1 MFVAMTYA
9 VPYPPI
15 AIASPLATAPIA
27 TSYSSVSKISSPL
40 AVGSHLGYGGGIVSP
55 ALAATPIAYRASAVP
70 IVSSIGYGA
79 SIAAPL
85 AIKTPIST
93 SYGYGIGS
101 PVLAGGYLG

>member
-1 MFVAMTYA
+1 MFIAMAYA

-15 AIASPLATAPIA
+15 AIASPLAT
-27 TSYSSVSKISSPL
+27 SYSSVSKISSPL
-40 AVGSHLGYGGGIVSP
+40 GAPIAVGTHLGYGGGIVSP

-70 IVSSIGYGA
+70 IVSSFGYGA

-85 AIKTPIST
+85 ALKTPIST
-93 SYGYGIGS
+93 PYGYGIGS